1 MPYEPDSKP
10 LPKQLQKARGQL
22 GDASIPHSLRY
33 SSMGYPYIRFAAPAF
48 EGEVSVQYR
57 GMKKDR
63 QTKEITRE
71 AHFLI
76 FDPGRN
82 GQQATRSCEPDSSS
96 LMDMLGIDPDL
107 IADGYAR
114 RDHLED
120 WERAVSVVDPQQEA
134 SLVASMR
141 R

>member
-1 MPYEPDSKP
+1 
-10 LPKQLQKARGQL
+10 
-22 GDASIPHSLRY
+22 
-33 SSMGYPYIRFAAPAF
+33 
-48 EGEVSVQYR
+48 
-57 GMKKDR
+57 
-63 QTKEITRE
+63 
-71 AHFLI
+71 
-76 FDPGRN
+76 
-82 GQQATRSCEPDSSS
+82 
-96 LMDMLGIDPDL
+96 MDMLGIDPDL